1 VPFLVKGVLTY
12 YYYQWNSNKPLGHKP
27 WYGIFP
33 NTLALS
39 TLVMGK
45 YFINQALKKP
55 GLSLTLVM
63 GIFFHGQGQVS
74 LGLGISFGN
83 IPIAKGLKKK

>member
-1 VPFLVKGVLTY
+1 MV
-12 YYYQWNSNKPLGHKP
+12 WNIPKHLGS
-27 WYGIFP
+27 
-33 NTLALS
+33 LS
-39 TLVMGK
+39 TLVMGE

-74 LGLGISFGN
+74 LGLGIFFGTF
-83 IPIAKGLKKK
+83 L